1 VTERLN
7 RYLAGAGVAS
17 RRAVEEH
24 IRAGRVTVN
33 GTVAG
38 LATRVGPTDDVRLDG
53 RPVLRRPPRTVLLNK
68 PAGAVTT
75 ARDTHGRP
83 TVVSL
88 VGGDDR
94 LFPVGRL
101 DLETTGVLLLTND
114 GDLAH
119 RLMHPRHQVEK
130 EYRATVEGEPGPET
144 LQKLRRGIA
153 LEDGMTA
160 PASVRL
166 EAANVVSLT
175 IHEGRNRQVRRMLAA
190 VGHPVVALERTRY
203 AFLTVDELAPGAW
216 RELRDE
222 ELRRLRGA

>member
-7 RYLAGAGVAS
+7 RYLASAGVAS

-38 LATRVGPTDDVRLDG
+38 LATRVGPEDDVRLDG
-53 RPVLRRPPRTVLLNK
+53 RTVTRRPLRTVLLHK
-68 PAGAVTT
+68 PVGVVTT

-83 TVVSL
+83 TVVGL

-101 DLETTGVLLLTND
+101 DLETSGALLLTND

-119 RLMHPRHQVEK
+119 LLMHPRHEVEK
-130 EYRATVEGEPGPET
+130 EYRATVAGEPAPEA
-144 LQKLRRGIA
+144 LQRLRRGVT
-153 LEDGMTA
+153 LEDGVTA
-160 PASVRL
+160 PAAVRL
-166 EAANVVSLT
+166 EAPNVVQLT

-203 AFLTVDELAPGAW
+203 ASLGIGDLAPGAW
-216 RELRDE
+216 RELAED
-222 ELRRLRGA
+222 ELRVLRDA